1 LCGILTY
8 YSKNYLSN
16 KIINS
21 CLDSLSSISHRG
33 PDGEG
38 VVLINTLT
46 GDYKSL
52 MTNQT
57 PMGVNTQSNF
67 SNQDCKFNLLIGH
80 RRLSIIDLTV
90 NGHQPMFFNNNWITF
105 NGEIYNYIEIKNEL
119 KTNGY
124 KFNSETDTEVI
135 LKAFDY
141 WGENCL
147 NKFNGMWSIIIWD
160 NKNKS
165 LFVSNDR
172 FGVKPLYFLKTNNDL
187 VFTSEIKQFKSFTN
201 LNLTINNKNKA
212 VYLNHGISP
221 LDNTTYFNEISR
233 FPKSSFSKINFESD
247 LDFSCISYFSLLNN
261 KKKFPTNFRDSSKE
275 LSYLIYDSIKIRNR
289 ADVDLG
295 ISISGGIDS
304 TIILQ
309 YYNDILRDN
318 NITKEIPTFS
328 AISPGLDGDESKYI
342 YELKNHFPILSN
354 YINTNEEFELN
365 DFHNFL
371 NFIEF
376 PPKTM
381 SFYAQWLVSKN
392 MKSKGVTINLVGQ
405 GADEIFGGYHTHFF
419 RYLRF
424 LILKGRIL
432 KYLSELNA
440 YSKLKSIK
448 VNILHKIVINDLFLL
463 GAYKLGL
470 KKVDNKLL
478 NSRYKMS
485 DITEFLKNDLL
496 VYELPF
502 FLHSDD
508 RSSMAHS
515 VETRHPFL
523 DFRIVGFG
531 YSISEDFNY
540 KNGWSK
546 YILRS
551 LLLDKLDNIKWRKD
565 KKGYTVPDLILKS
578 KFINSSDN
586 TQNEFRKKCFNVIFD
601 LN

>member
-1 LCGILTY
+1 MCGILAY
-8 YSKNYLSN
+8 YSKSYLKSEE
-16 KIINS
+16 ISDSIQSLNS
-21 CLDSLSSISHRG
+21 IKHRG

-38 VVLINTLT
+38 VVLINTNTGNHKILKTKDTPSDVEIKNTLT
-46 GDYKSL
+46 SD
-52 MTNQT
+52 
-57 PMGVNTQSNF
+57 
-67 SNQDCKFNLLIGH
+67 FNLLIGH

-90 NGHQPMFFNNNWITF
+90 NGHQPMFSNNNWITF

-119 KTNGY
+119 KTKGY
-124 KFNSETDTEVI
+124 KFSSESDTEVI
-135 LKAFDY
+135 LKAYDC

-160 NKNKS
+160 NMNKS

-187 VFTSEIKQFKSFTN
+187 IFASEIKQFKSFSN
-201 LNLTINNKNKA
+201 LSLTINNKNKE
-212 VYLNHGISP
+212 VYVNHGINP

-247 LDFSCISYFSLLNN
+247 LDFNYISYFSLLNN
-261 KKKFPTNFRDSSKE
+261 KKKLQTSFRDSSKE
-275 LSYLIYDSIKIRNR
+275 LSDLIYDSIKIRNR

-304 TIILQ
+304 TVILQ
-309 YYNDILRDN
+309 YYNNIFRDN

-328 AISPGLDGDESKYI
+328 AISPGLDGDESNYI
-342 YELKNHFPILSN
+342 YKLKNHFPISSN
-354 YINTNEEFELN
+354 YVNTYEEFELN
-365 DFHNFL
+365 DFHKFL
-371 NFIEF
+371 NSIEF

-381 SFYAQWLVSKN
+381 SFYAQWLVSKM

-405 GADEIFGGYHTHFF
+405 GADEIFAGYHTHFF

-424 LILKGRIL
+424 LVLKGRIL
-432 KYLSELNA
+432 KYFSELNA
-440 YSKLKSIK
+440 YSKIK
-448 VNILHKIVINDLFLL
+448 GIKIGILHKIILNDLVLL
-463 GAYKLGL
+463 AAYKLGL
-470 KKVDNKLL
+470 RKVDNKLL
-478 NSRYKMS
+478 NDRYKIS

-523 DFRIVGFG
+523 DYRIVEFG
-531 YSISEDFNY
+531 YSVSEDFNC

-551 LLLDKLDNIKWRKD
+551 LLTDNLYNIKWRKD
-565 KKGYTVPDLILKS
+565 KKGYTVPNSKLIS
-578 KFINSSDN
+578 KFMNGLDFN
-586 TQNEFRKKCFNVIFD
+586 QNEFRKKCFNVIYD
-601 LN
+601 SN